1 VTGAK
6 KFQIHRKDLEQFVI
20 IVSTAL
26 RKKFIENNTFDS
38 SEVYKV
44 LYQIELIMLGM
55 RTPDLAFITLN
66 DFSDIKKNDFF
77 RHQELL

>member
-1 VTGAK
+1 MNILSK
-6 KFQIHRKDLEQFVI
+6 
-20 IVSTAL
+20 
-26 RKKFIENNTFDS
+26 

-44 LYQIELIMLGM
+44 LSQIEMIMLGM

-66 DFSDIKKNDFF
+66 DFADIKKSDFF